1 MRTGGR
7 QDEEMRPV
15 TITRGY
21 LKYAEGS
28 ALIEIGDTKVLCAAS
43 VEERVPQF
51 LKDSG
56 QGWITA
62 EYGLLPRST
71 TTRTPREGI
80 TGRPSGRTSEIQRLV
95 GRSLRGVAELKKLGE
110 RTIVIDC
117 DVIQADGGT
126 RTAAVTGGFVAL
138 AECLSLL
145 KDEGRVKEDPLL
157 DYVAAISV
165 GTVEGRILLDLSYAE
180 DSIAEVDMN
189 VVMTGTGRFVEIQ
202 GTAEESPFG
211 KEQLDAMLAVAA
223 RGVRELVQLQQRV
236 LAERLQT
243 AKLPLDKR

>member
-1 MRTGGR
+1 MRAGGR
-7 QDEEMRPV
+7 KDDEMRPV

-28 ALIEIGDTKVLCAAS
+28 ALIEVGETRVLCAAS

-71 TTRTPREGI
+71 TTRTPREVAA
-80 TGRPSGRTSEIQRLV
+80 GRVSGRTSEIQRLV
-95 GRSLRGVAELKKLGE
+95 GRSLRGVTDLRRLGE

-126 RTAAVTGGFVAL
+126 RAAAVTAGFVAL
-138 AECLSLL
+138 ADSVALL
-145 KDEGRVKEDPLL
+145 TDLGKIKETPLL
-157 DYVAAISV
+157 DSVAAVSV
-165 GTVEGRILLDLSYAE
+165 GTVEGRVLLDLCYAE
-180 DSIAEVDMN
+180 DAIAEVDMN
-189 VVMTGTGRFVEIQ
+189 VVMTGAGRFVEVQ
-202 GTAEESPFG
+202 GTAEESPFS
-211 KEQLDAMLAVAA
+211 KEQLDTMLAVAA
-223 RGVRELVQLQQRV
+223 RGVRQLVRLQQRL

-243 AKLPLDKR
+243 AKLPLDKS

>member
-1 MRTGGR
+1 
-7 QDEEMRPV
+7 
-15 TITRGY
+15 
-21 LKYAEGS
+21 
-28 ALIEIGDTKVLCAAS
+28 IGDTKVLCAAS

-80 TGRPSGRTSEIQRLV
+80 TGRVSGRTSEIQRLV
-95 GRSLRGVAELKKLGE
+95 GRSLRGVADLKKLGE

-126 RTAAVTGGFVAL
+126 RAAAVTGGFVAL
-138 AECLSLL
+138 AESLDLL
-145 KDEGRVKEDPLL
+145 KEEGRIREDPLL

-189 VVMTGTGRFVEIQ
+189 VVMTGTGKFVEVQ
-202 GTAEESPFG
+202 GTAEESPFS
-211 KEQLDAMLAVAA
+211 KEQLDSMLAVAA
-223 RGVRELVQLQQRV
+223 QGVRALVQLQQRV
-236 LAERLQT
+236 VAERLQT
-243 AKLPLDKR
+243 AKLPLDKS

>member
-1 MRTGGR
+1 MRAGGR
-7 QDEEMRPV
+7 SDEEIRPI

-21 LKYAEGS
+21 LKYPEGS
-28 ALIEIGDTKVLCAAS
+28 AFIEVGETKVLCAAS

-71 TTRTPREGI
+71 TTRTPREVAA
-80 TGRPSGRTSEIQRLV
+80 GRVSGRTSEIQRLI
-95 GRSLRGVAELKKLGE
+95 GRSLRAVVDLRRLGE

-126 RTAAVTGGFVAL
+126 RAAAVTAGFVAL
-138 AECLSLL
+138 ADSVTLL
-145 KDEGRVKEDPLL
+145 RDQGKVKEEPLL
-157 DYVAAISV
+157 DCVAAISV
-165 GTVEGRILLDLSYAE
+165 GTVEGRVLLDLCYAE
-180 DSIAEVDMN
+180 DAIAEVDMN
-189 VVMTGTGRFVEIQ
+189 VVMTGGGRFVEIQ
-202 GTAEESPFG
+202 GTAEESPFS

-223 RGVRELVQLQQRV
+223 RGVRQLVRLQQRL

-243 AKLPLDKR
+243 VKLPLDKS

>member
-1 MRTGGR
+1 MRQGGR
-7 QDEEMRPV
+7 KDDEMRPV

-28 ALIEIGDTKVLCAAS
+28 ALIEFGDTKVLCAAS
-43 VEERVPQF
+43 VEDRVPHF

-71 TTRTPREGI
+71 TTRSPREAVAA
-80 TGRPSGRTSEIQRLV
+80 RVSGRTAEIQRLV
-95 GRSLRGVAELKKLGE
+95 GRSLRGIADLKRLGE

-117 DVIQADGGT
+117 DVMQADGGT
-126 RTAAVTGGFVAL
+126 RAAAVTGGFVAL
-138 AECLSLL
+138 ADSVHLL
-145 KDEGRVKEDPLL
+145 REQGKIKEDPLS
-157 DYVAAISV
+157 DYVGAISV

-189 VVMTGTGRFVEIQ
+189 VVMTGTGRFVEVQ
-202 GTAEESPFG
+202 GTGEESPFSR
-211 KEQLDAMLAVAA
+211 EQLDAMLTLAA
-223 RGVRELVQLQQRV
+223 QGIQDLVHLQQRLV
-236 LAERLQT
+236 VERLQT
-243 AKLPLDKR
+243 VKLPLDRG

>member
-1 MRTGGR
+1 MRAGGR
-7 QDEEMRPV
+7 SDEEIRPI

-21 LKYAEGS
+21 LKYPEGS
-28 ALIEIGDTKVLCAAS
+28 AFIEVGETKVLCAAS

-71 TTRTPREGI
+71 TTRTPREVAA
-80 TGRPSGRTSEIQRLV
+80 GRVSGRTSEIQRLI
-95 GRSLRGVAELKKLGE
+95 GRSLRAVVDLRRL
-110 RTIVIDC
+110 IDC

-126 RTAAVTGGFVAL
+126 RAAAVTAGFVAL
-138 AECLSLL
+138 ADSVTLL
-145 KDEGRVKEDPLL
+145 RDQGKVKEEPLL
-157 DYVAAISV
+157 DCVAAISV
-165 GTVEGRILLDLSYAE
+165 GTVEGRVLLDLCYAE
-180 DSIAEVDMN
+180 DAIAEVDMN
-189 VVMTGTGRFVEIQ
+189 VVMTGGGRFVEIQ
-202 GTAEESPFG
+202 GTAEESPFS

-223 RGVRELVQLQQRV
+223 RGVRQLVRLQQRL

-243 AKLPLDKR
+243 VKLPLDKS

>member
-1 MRTGGR
+1 MRQGGR
-7 QDEEMRPV
+7 KDDEMRPV

-28 ALIEIGDTKVLCAAS
+28 ALIDLGDTKVLCAAS

-71 TTRTPREGI
+71 TTRSSREAVA
-80 TGRPSGRTSEIQRLV
+80 GRVSGRTAEIQRLI
-95 GRSLRGVAELKKLGE
+95 GRSLRGIADLKRLGE

-117 DVIQADGGT
+117 DVMQADGGT
-126 RTAAVTGGFVAL
+126 RAAAVTGGFVAL
-138 AECLSLL
+138 ADSVHLL
-145 KDEGRVKEDPLL
+145 REQGKIKEDPLL

-189 VVMTGTGRFVEIQ
+189 VVMTGAGRFVEVQ
-202 GTAEESPFG
+202 GTGEESPFSR
-211 KEQLDAMLAVAA
+211 EQLDAMLTLAA
-223 RGVRELVQLQQRV
+223 QGIQDLVHLQRRLV
-236 LAERLQT
+236 VERRQA
-243 AKLPLDKR
+243 AKLPLDKG

>member
-1 MRTGGR
+1 MRAGGR
-7 QDEEMRPV
+7 KDEEMRPV

-28 ALIEIGDTKVLCAAS
+28 ALIEVGETRVLCAAS

-71 TTRTPREGI
+71 TTRSPREVAA
-80 TGRPSGRTSEIQRLV
+80 GRVSGRTSEIQRLV
-95 GRSLRGVAELKKLGE
+95 GRSLRGVTDLRRLGE

-126 RTAAVTGGFVAL
+126 RAAAVTGGFVAL
-138 AECLSLL
+138 ADSVALL
-145 KDEGRVKEDPLL
+145 RDLGKIKEDPLL
-157 DYVAAISV
+157 DSVAAISV
-165 GTVEGRILLDLSYAE
+165 GTVEGRVLLDLCYAE
-180 DSIAEVDMN
+180 DAIAEVDMN
-189 VVMTGTGRFVEIQ
+189 VVMTGAGRFVEVQ
-202 GTAEESPFG
+202 GTAEESPFS
-211 KEQLDAMLAVAA
+211 KEELDTMLAVAA
-223 RGVRELVQLQQRV
+223 RGVRELVRLQQRL

-243 AKLPLDKR
+243 AKLPLDKS

>member
-1 MRTGGR
+1 MRPGGR
-7 QDEEMRPV
+7 KDDEMRPV
-15 TITRGY
+15 RITRGY
-21 LKYAEGS
+21 LRYAEGS

-71 TTRTPREGI
+71 TTRSPREGI
-80 TGRPSGRTSEIQRLV
+80 AGRVSGRTSEIQRLI
-95 GRSLRGVAELKKLGE
+95 GRSLRGIADLKKLGE

-126 RTAAVTGGFVAL
+126 RTAAVTGGFIAL
-138 AECLSLL
+138 AESLELL
-145 KDEGRVKEDPLL
+145 KDEKKIKDDPLL

-189 VVMTGTGRFVEIQ
+189 VVMTGTGRFVEVQ
-202 GTAEESPFG
+202 GTAEESPFS
-211 KEQLDAMLAVAA
+211 KEQLDGMLALGA
-223 RGVRELVQLQQRV
+223 RGVRELVRLQQQM

-243 AKLPLDKR
+243 AKLPLDKQ

>member
-1 MRTGGR
+1 MRIGGR
-7 QDEEMRPV
+7 KDEEMRPV
-15 TITRGY
+15 VITRGY
-21 LKYAEGS
+21 LRYAEGS

-43 VEERVPQF
+43 VEDRVPQF

-80 TGRPSGRTSEIQRLV
+80 VGRVSGRTSEIQRLV
-95 GRSLRGVAELKKLGE
+95 GRSLRGVADLKKLGE

-126 RTAAVTGGFVAL
+126 RAAAVTGGFVAL
-138 AECLSLL
+138 AESLDLL
-145 KDEGRVKEDPLL
+145 KEEGRVKEDPLL

-165 GTVEGRILLDLSYAE
+165 GIVEGRILLDLSYAE
-180 DSIAEVDMN
+180 DSIAEVDMS
-189 VVMTGTGRFVEIQ
+189 VVMTGMGRFVEVQ
-202 GTAEESPFG
+202 GTAEESPFS

-223 RGVRELVQLQQRV
+223 RGVQELVQLQHRV
-236 LAERLQT
+236 VAERLQT
-243 AKLPLDKR
+243 AKLPLDKS

>member
-7 QDEEMRPV
+7 QDDEMRPV

-28 ALIEIGDTKVLCAAS
+28 ALIEIGDTKILCAAS

-80 TGRPSGRTSEIQRLV
+80 AGRVSGRTSEIQRLV
-95 GRSLRGVAELKKLGE
+95 GRSLRGVANLKKLGE

-138 AECLSLL
+138 AESLDLL
-145 KDEGRVKEDPLL
+145 KDEGRIKEDPLL

-189 VVMTGTGRFVEIQ
+189 VVMTGRGLLVEVQ
-202 GTAEESPFG
+202 GTAEKVPFSRG
-211 KEQLDAMLAVAA
+211 DLDALLDLATSGIEELHDLQRRAVA
-223 RGVRELVQLQQRV
+223 
-236 LAERLQT
+236 
-243 AKLPLDKR
+243 D

>member
-1 MRTGGR
+1 MRAGGR
-7 QDEEMRPV
+7 TDEEMRPV

-28 ALIEIGDTKVLCAAS
+28 ALIEVGETRILCAAS

-71 TTRTPREGI
+71 TTRTPREVAA
-80 TGRPSGRTSEIQRLV
+80 GRVSGRTSEIQRLV
-95 GRSLRGVAELKKLGE
+95 GRSLRGVTDLRRLGE

-126 RTAAVTGGFVAL
+126 RAAAVTAGFVAL
-138 AECLSLL
+138 ADSVALL
-145 KDEGRVKEDPLL
+145 RDLGKIKEDPLL
-157 DYVAAISV
+157 DSVAAISV
-165 GTVEGRILLDLSYAE
+165 GIVEGRVLMDLCYAE
-180 DSIAEVDMN
+180 DAIAEVDMN
-189 VVMTGTGRFVEIQ
+189 VVMTGAGRFVEVQ
-202 GTAEESPFG
+202 GTAEESPFS

-223 RGVRELVQLQQRV
+223 QGVRQLVRLQQRL

-243 AKLPLDKR
+243 AKLPLDKG

>member
-1 MRTGGR
+1 MRVDGR
-7 QDEEMRPV
+7 KDEQMRPI

-28 ALIEIGDTKVLCAAS
+28 ALIEFGHTKVLCAAS

-71 TTRTPREGI
+71 TTRTPREAAA
-80 TGRPSGRTSEIQRLV
+80 GRVSGRTSEIQRLI
-95 GRSLRGVAELKKLGE
+95 GRSLRGVADLRRLGE

-117 DVIQADGGT
+117 DVMQADGGT
-126 RTAAVTGGFVAL
+126 RAAAVTGGFVAL
-138 AECLSLL
+138 ADSVHLL
-145 KDEGRVKEDPLL
+145 KEQGRIKSDPLL
-157 DYVAAISV
+157 DNVAAISV
-165 GTVEGRILLDLSYAE
+165 GTVEGRILLDLCYAE
-180 DSIAEVDMN
+180 DSIAEVDLN
-189 VVMTGTGRFVEIQ
+189 VVMTGGGKFVEVQ
-202 GTAEESPFG
+202 GTGEESPFS

-223 RGVRELVQLQQRV
+223 QGIQQLVHLQQRLV
-236 LAERLQT
+236 LERLQT
-243 AKLPLDKR
+243 VKLPLDKS

>member
-1 MRTGGR
+1 MRIGGR
-7 QDEEMRPV
+7 KDEEMRPV
-15 TITRGY
+15 MITRGY
-21 LKYAEGS
+21 LRYAEGS

-71 TTRTPREGI
+71 TSRTPREAI
-80 TGRPSGRTSEIQRLV
+80 AGRVSGRTSEIQRLV
-95 GRSLRGVAELKKLGE
+95 GRSLRGVADLKKLGE

-126 RTAAVTGGFVAL
+126 RAAAVTGGFVAL
-138 AECLSLL
+138 AESLDLL
-145 KDEGRVKEDPLL
+145 KEEGKIKEDPLL

-189 VVMTGTGRFVEIQ
+189 VVMTGTGRFVEVQ
-202 GTAEESPFG
+202 GTAEESPFS

-223 RGVRELVQLQQRV
+223 RGVQELVQLQHQV
-236 LAERLQT
+236 VAERLQT
-243 AKLPLDKR
+243 AKLPLDRS

>member
-1 MRTGGR
+1 MRQGGR
-7 QDEEMRPV
+7 KDDEMRPV

-28 ALIEIGDTKVLCAAS
+28 ALIDLGDTKVLCAAS

-71 TTRTPREGI
+71 TTRSSREAVA
-80 TGRPSGRTSEIQRLV
+80 GRVSGRTAEIQRLI
-95 GRSLRGVAELKKLGE
+95 GRSLRGIADLKRLGE

-117 DVIQADGGT
+117 DVMQADGGT
-126 RTAAVTGGFVAL
+126 RAAAVTGGFVAL
-138 AECLSLL
+138 ADSIHLL
-145 KDEGRVKEDPLL
+145 REQGKIKEDPLL

-189 VVMTGTGRFVEIQ
+189 VVMTEAGRFVEVQ
-202 GTAEESPFG
+202 GTGEESPFSR
-211 KEQLDAMLAVAA
+211 EQLDAMLTLAA
-223 RGVRELVQLQQRV
+223 QGIQDLVRLQRQLVV
-236 LAERLQT
+236 ERCQT
-243 AKLPLDKR
+243 AKLALDKG

>member
-7 QDEEMRPV
+7 TDEEMRPV

-28 ALIEIGDTKVLCAAS
+28 ALIEIGDTKILCAAS

-51 LKDSG
+51 LRDSG

-80 TGRPSGRTSEIQRLV
+80 AGRVSGRTSEIQRLV
-95 GRSLRGVAELKKLGE
+95 GRSLRGVADLKKLGE

-126 RTAAVTGGFVAL
+126 RAAAVTGGFVAL
-138 AECLSLL
+138 AESLDLL
-145 KDEGRVKEDPLL
+145 KEEGRIKEDPLL

-202 GTAEESPFG
+202 GTAEESPFS
-211 KEQLDAMLAVAA
+211 KEQLDSMLAVAA
-223 RGVRELVQLQQRV
+223 QGVRALVQLQQRV
-236 LAERLQT
+236 VAERLQT
-243 AKLPLDKR
+243 AKLPLDKS

>member
-1 MRTGGR
+1 MRT
-7 QDEEMRPV
+7 
-15 TITRGY
+15 
-21 LKYAEGS
+21 AEGS

-80 TGRPSGRTSEIQRLV
+80 TGRVSGRTSEIQRLV
-95 GRSLRGVAELKKLGE
+95 GRSLRGVADLKKLGE

-126 RTAAVTGGFVAL
+126 RAAAVTGGFVAL
-138 AECLSLL
+138 AESLDLL
-145 KDEGRVKEDPLL
+145 KEEGRIKEDPLL

-189 VVMTGTGRFVEIQ
+189 VVMTGTGRFVEVQ
-202 GTAEESPFG
+202 GTAEESPFS
-211 KEQLDAMLAVAA
+211 KEQLDSMLAVAA
-223 RGVRELVQLQQRV
+223 QGVRALVQLQQRV
-236 LAERLQT
+236 VAERLQT
-243 AKLPLDKR
+243 AKLPLDKS

>member
-1 MRTGGR
+1 MRQGGR
-7 QDEEMRPV
+7 KDDEIRPV

-28 ALIEIGDTKVLCAAS
+28 ALIDLGDTKVLCAAS

-71 TTRTPREGI
+71 TTRSAREAVA
-80 TGRPSGRTSEIQRLV
+80 GRVSGRTAEIQRLI
-95 GRSLRGVAELKKLGE
+95 GRSLRGIADLKRLGE
-110 RTIVIDC
+110 RTIVVDC
-117 DVIQADGGT
+117 DVMQADGGT
-126 RTAAVTGGFVAL
+126 RAAAVTGGFVAL
-138 AECLSLL
+138 ADSVRLL
-145 KDEGRVKEDPLL
+145 REQGKIKEDPLL

-189 VVMTGTGRFVEIQ
+189 VVMTGAGRFVEVQ
-202 GTAEESPFG
+202 GTGEESPFSR
-211 KEQLDAMLAVAA
+211 EQLDAMLTLAA
-223 RGVRELVQLQQRV
+223 QGIQDLVHLQRRLV
-236 LAERLQT
+236 VERRHT
-243 AKLPLDKR
+243 AKLPLDKG

>member
-7 QDEEMRPV
+7 TDEEMRPV
-15 TITRGY
+15 TITRGC

-71 TTRTPREGI
+71 TTRTQREGI
-80 TGRPSGRTSEIQRLV
+80 TGRVSGRTSEIQRLV
-95 GRSLRGVAELKKLGE
+95 GRSLRGVADLKKLGE

-126 RTAAVTGGFVAL
+126 RAAAVTGGFVAL
-138 AECLSLL
+138 AESLDLL
-145 KDEGRVKEDPLL
+145 KEEGRIKEDPLL

-189 VVMTGTGRFVEIQ
+189 VVMTGTGRFVEVQ
-202 GTAEESPFG
+202 GTAEESPFS
-211 KEQLDAMLAVAA
+211 KEQLDSMLAVAA
-223 RGVRELVQLQQRV
+223 QGVRALVQLQQRV
-236 LAERLQT
+236 VAERLQT
-243 AKLPLDKR
+243 AKLPLDKS

>member
-1 MRTGGR
+1 MRAGGR
-7 QDEEMRPV
+7 RDEEMRPV

-21 LKYAEGS
+21 LKYPEGS
-28 ALIEIGDTKVLCAAS
+28 ALIEVGETKVLCAAS

-71 TTRTPREGI
+71 TTRTPREV
-80 TGRPSGRTSEIQRLV
+80 TAGRVSGRTSEIQRLV
-95 GRSLRGVAELKKLGE
+95 GRSLRGVVDLKRLGE

-126 RTAAVTGGFVAL
+126 RAAAVTAGFVAL
-138 AECLSLL
+138 ADSVALL
-145 KDEGRVKEDPLL
+145 RDQGKVKEDPLP
-157 DYVAAISV
+157 DSVAAISV
-165 GTVEGRILLDLSYAE
+165 GIVEGRVLLDLCYAE
-180 DSIAEVDMN
+180 DAIAEVDMN
-189 VVMTGTGRFVEIQ
+189 VVMTGAGRFVEVQ
-202 GTAEESPFG
+202 GTAEESPFS

-223 RGVRELVQLQQRV
+223 GGVRQLVRLQQRL

-243 AKLPLDKR
+243 VKLPLDKS

>member
-7 QDEEMRPV
+7 TDEEMRPV

-51 LKDSG
+51 LRDSG
-56 QGWITA
+56 QGWITD

-80 TGRPSGRTSEIQRLV
+80 AGRVSGRTSEIQRLV
-95 GRSLRGVAELKKLGE
+95 GRSLRGVADLKKLGE

-126 RTAAVTGGFVAL
+126 RAAAVTGGFVAL
-138 AECLSLL
+138 AGSLDLL
-145 KDEGRVKEDPLL
+145 KEEGRIKEDPLL

-202 GTAEESPFG
+202 GTAEESPFS
-211 KEQLDAMLAVAA
+211 KEQLDSMLAVAA
-223 RGVRELVQLQQRV
+223 QGVRALVQLQQRV
-236 LAERLQT
+236 VAERLQT
-243 AKLPLDKR
+243 AKLPLDKS

>member
-1 MRTGGR
+1 MRQGGR
-7 QDEEMRPV
+7 KDDEMRPV

-21 LKYAEGS
+21 LKYPEGS
-28 ALIEIGDTKVLCAAS
+28 SLIELGDTKVLCAAS

-71 TTRTPREGI
+71 TTRTPREAA
-80 TGRPSGRTSEIQRLV
+80 TGRVSGRTSEIQRLI
-95 GRSLRGVAELKKLGE
+95 GRSLRGVADLKRLGE
-110 RTIVIDC
+110 RTIVVDC
-117 DVIQADGGT
+117 DVMQADGGT
-126 RTAAVTGGFVAL
+126 RAAAVTGGFVAL
-138 AECLSLL
+138 ADSVRLL
-145 KDEGRVKEDPLL
+145 KEQGKIKEDPLL

-189 VVMTGTGRFVEIQ
+189 VVMTGAGRFVEVQ
-202 GTAEESPFG
+202 GTGEESPFSR
-211 KEQLDAMLAVAA
+211 EQLEGMLSVAA
-223 RGVRELVQLQQRV
+223 RGIRELVDLQRRLV
-236 LAERLQT
+236 VERIQT
-243 AKLPLDKR
+243 VKLPLDKS

>member
-1 MRTGGR
+1 MRQGGR
-7 QDEEMRPV
+7 KDDEMRPI

-28 ALIEIGDTKVLCAAS
+28 ALIDLGDTKVLCAAS

-71 TTRTPREGI
+71 TTRSLREAVA
-80 TGRPSGRTSEIQRLV
+80 GRVSGRTAEIQRLI
-95 GRSLRGVAELKKLGE
+95 GRSLRGIADLKRLGE

-117 DVIQADGGT
+117 DVMQADGGT
-126 RTAAVTGGFVAL
+126 RAAAVTGGFVAL
-138 AECLSLL
+138 ADSVRLL
-145 KDEGRVKEDPLL
+145 REQGKIKEDPLL

-189 VVMTGTGRFVEIQ
+189 VVMTGAGRFVEVQ
-202 GTAEESPFG
+202 GTGEESPFSR
-211 KEQLDAMLAVAA
+211 EQLDAMLTLAA
-223 RGVRELVQLQQRV
+223 QGIQGRGAAPYRQI
-236 LAERLQT
+236 A
-243 AKLPLDKR
+243 A

>member
-1 MRTGGR
+1 MRPGGR
-7 QDEEMRPV
+7 KDDEIRPV
-15 TITRGY
+15 TITRGV

-28 ALIEIGDTKVLCAAS
+28 ALIELGDTRVLCAAS
-43 VEERVPQF
+43 VEERVPPF

-71 TTRTPREGI
+71 TTRSPREAAA
-80 TGRPSGRTSEIQRLV
+80 GRVSGRTSEIQRLI
-95 GRSLRGVAELKKLGE
+95 GRSLRGVADLKRLGE
-110 RTIVIDC
+110 RTIIIDC

-126 RTAAVTGGFVAL
+126 RAAAVTGGFIAL
-138 AECLSLL
+138 ADSLRLL
-145 KDEGRVKEDPLL
+145 KEQGKIKDDPLS

-189 VVMTGTGRFVEIQ
+189 VVMTGAGRFVEVQ
-202 GTAEESPFG
+202 GTGEESPFSG
-211 KEQLDAMLAVAA
+211 EQLDAMLTLAA
-223 RGVRELVQLQQRV
+223 RGIQDLIQLQQQLV
-236 LAERLQT
+236 VKRLQT
-243 AKLPLDKR
+243 AKLPLDKS

>member
-1 MRTGGR
+1 MRIHGR
-7 QDEEMRPV
+7 KEEELRPV

-21 LKYAEGS
+21 LRSAEGS

-43 VEERVPQF
+43 VEDRVPPF

-56 QGWITA
+56 QGWLTA

-80 TGRPSGRTSEIQRLV
+80 AGRVSGRTFEIQRMV
-95 GRSLRGVAELKKLGE
+95 GRSLRGVADLKRLGE

-138 AECLSLL
+138 ADSLHLL
-145 KDEGRVKEDPLL
+145 KEQGKIREDPLV

-180 DSIAEVDMN
+180 DSIADVDLN
-189 VVMTGTGRFVEIQ
+189 VVMTGSGKFVEVQ
-202 GTAEESPFG
+202 GTAEEFPFT
-211 KEQLDAMLAVAA
+211 KEQLDAMLNVAA
-223 RGVRELVQLQQRV
+223 RGIRDLVQLQQR
-236 LAERLQT
+236 LLGDRLQT
-243 AKLPLDKR
+243 VKLPLDK

>member
-7 QDEEMRPV
+7 TDEEMRPV

-51 LKDSG
+51 LRDSG

-80 TGRPSGRTSEIQRLV
+80 AGRVSGRTSEIQRLV
-95 GRSLRGVAELKKLGE
+95 GRSLRGVADLKKLGE

-126 RTAAVTGGFVAL
+126 RAAAVTGGFVAL
-138 AECLSLL
+138 AESLDLL
-145 KDEGRVKEDPLL
+145 KEEGRIKEDPLL

-202 GTAEESPFG
+202 GTAEESPFS
-211 KEQLDAMLAVAA
+211 KEQLDSMLAVAA
-223 RGVRELVQLQQRV
+223 QGVRALVQLQQRV
-236 LAERLQT
+236 VAERLQT
-243 AKLPLDKR
+243 AKLPLDKS